1 MSTINK
7 LLQEAHF
14 TAFVQGVKQHMV
26 EDIELYSVTILQIKS
41 NVIMNSGQSTNPE
54 VGIVTESQ
62 QQRSPI
68 DK

>member
-1 MSTINK
+1 
-7 LLQEAHF
+7 
-14 TAFVQGVKQHMV
+14 MV

-62 QQRSPI
+62 QQRSLI